1 MNSSAAS
8 YSAAG
13 GSQSYAN
20 SSAMDSS
27 MNSGLNQNASFTGNP
42 NETSIDDEDADDIDE
57 DEDEDD
63 DDGSECSKPMAKKKS
78 EKAKWTATE
87 VRIFESC
94 FSRLL
99 SHPINTMLNLH
110 VRFIHPLSFIPVQ

>member
-20 SSAMDSS
+20 SSALDSS
-27 MNSGLNQNASFTGNP
+27 MNSGVNQSTSFSGNP
-42 NETSIDDEDADDIDE
+42 NETSIDDEDADDMDE
-57 DEDEDD
+57 DEDGIEEDD
-63 DDGSECSKPMAKKKS
+63 DDGSECSKPLAKKKS

-87 VRIFESC
+87 VRIFECGFFTRSV
-94 FSRLL
+94 R
-99 SHPINTMLNLH
+99 TMLNLH
-110 VRFIHPLSFIPVQ
+110 VRFIHPL